1 MVALAVLAIL
11 TVALAAALAVAHAVE
26 FPGKMRL
33 SRDSFLVAETI
44 YYPGFAIGGALEPAS
59 VVLIGILAIF
69 AFHDGERFWLR
80 VVALLS
86 VSAMHIVFWTLVQ
99 SVDKFWLQDEHRG
112 PAAAPREPEGSDWK
126 ALRSQW
132 EYSHIAR
139 GILGVI
145 GLLALVLSVV
155 SR

>member
-11 TVALAAALAVAHAVE
+11 TVALAAALAVGHAAE
-26 FPGKMRL
+26 LPGKL
-33 SRDSFLVAETI
+33 NRDSYLAAQTI

-59 VVLIGILAIF
+59 AVLICILAIF
-69 AFHDGERFWLR
+69 AFHDSERFWLR

-86 VSAMHIVFWTLVQ
+86 VSVMHIVFWTLVQ
-99 SVDKFWLQDEHRG
+99 SVDKFWLQDKHLD
-112 PAAAPREPEGSDWK
+112 PAAARREPEGSDWK

-145 GLLALVLSVV
+145 GLLALVLSFI